1 MINFDNILNQL
12 EFEEL
17 LDIIHEKSGYT
28 KTELD
33 DMNNKNKSYYW
44 EIVIK
49 TIQQNY
55 NNIIDDLKTKLKIHE
70 KTEVDRLLG
79 EFLYNNYRDLDI
91 AFIHDHTCYVATIMI
106 KYIYD
111 KYSFNDLNLFLDSM
125 LFKSYDDVVLN
136 MVLPVIRANNPDKL
150 PIFWNNCACS
160 QKLSVSFI
168 NMHYMK
174 FNTPDLA
181 YNLSVH
187 NSEFWKCNQMII
199 SKIKKLSLQKN

>member
-1 MINFDNILNQL
+1 MRRKFKKVYKSAYTP
-12 EFEEL
+12 EE
-17 LDIIHEKSGYT
+17 
-28 KTELD
+28 
-33 DMNNKNKSYYW
+33 
-44 EIVIK
+44 
-49 TIQQNY
+49 
-55 NNIIDDLKTKLKIHE
+55 KLKALNLWKHSSIQFVAKRYHCSFSSLFRWKRQYDGTIE
-70 KTEVDRLLG
+70 SLENKFSRKDMLHPNRHTDEEVKHIQ
-79 EFLYNNYRDLDI
+79 DI
-91 AFIHDHTCYVATIMI
+91 EFIHDHTCYVAAIMI

-136 MVLPVIRANNPDKL
+136 MVLPVIRSNYPDKL

-199 SKIKKLSLQKN
+199 SKIKKLSLQKS